1 MCNVWSLLSQ
11 IRFKNKLNNLKNS
24 INLMESAVLLTE
36 DDGNIIHYNDNW
48 RRLFEC
54 DDFNFY
60 INKNI
65 TTIIENTDQIH
76 SHHDDDDIIKSVS
89 SKGSIFYNQVKK
101 YNISMNRE
109 LTMYIF
115 SMKSLEENSQYKL
128 FFNIC
133 NEILCI
139 INIEWKFLKANR
151 AFNKI
156 MGYSNSDIEMKNFMD
171 YVHAGD
177 RNDTLENLNRL
188 KYIKNGESLQFIN
201 RYKMALTVE
210 YKYISWKCFNLD
222 DKIYMVASDITKQFI
237 NEKKILENE
246 TTLEDAERL
255 ASFGCW
261 KWDLKTDE
269 IIWSDGLR
277 DIYEIDNK
285 IKSIP
290 FENFMAL
297 NFIDD
302 NEMIR
307 KALSSCIEMKNSF
320 EITYRLKL
328 RHKKI
333 KYIYTRGK
341 FVDDI
346 DGSFIVG
353 VAQDITKQK
362 STELELIDAKVIA
375 ERTSLMKS
383 AFVANMSHEIRTPIN
398 GIIGMTTL
406 LKHSK
411 LDEEQ
416 MQFLD
421 TIINSSGM
429 LLSIINNILDFSK
442 IEAGKILVDN
452 TEINLMMLLNYI
464 KDMFERTIS
473 NKGLVFKIHRN
484 TDVPNM
490 IIGDVV
496 KIQQIISNLIN
507 NSVKFTEHGSII
519 LIISIEK
526 INMKEFLKFEVRDTG
541 VGISHEDQKKLFK
554 PFEQVDNS
562 TTRKYGGSGLG
573 LSICKNLVEVMSGNM
588 GLISKEHMGT
598 NMWFT
603 IPLKVNNNLNK
614 VLSTNVYLD
623 EISLDNKI
631 NSKFLDEPLLVIVED
646 NVVNQIVLRKMIE
659 HIGYRNIIIYENGVK
674 ICEDLINKKS
684 LKPAIIFMDI
694 HMSKMDGYKCTE
706 NLRTNGITVPIIAV
720 TANCISG
727 EKEKCE
733 KLGMNDF
740 LSKPIEID
748 KLKAI
753 ISKYIIKK

>member
-1 MCNVWSLLSQ
+1 MCNVWNLLAQ
-11 IRFKNKLNNLKNS
+11 IRLKSKLNNLKRS
-24 INLMESAVLLTE
+24 INLMGSAILLTK
-36 DDGNIIHYNDNW
+36 DDGNIIHYNDSW

-54 DDFNFY
+54 DDFNYY

-65 TTIIENTDQIH
+65 TTTVENGILDH
-76 SHHDDDDIIKSVS
+76 NYHGDDIIKSIS
-89 SKGSIFYNQVKK
+89 SKGSIFYNQIKK
-101 YNISMNRE
+101 YNISMDGE
-109 LTMYIF
+109 LAMYIF

-133 NEILCI
+133 NEILCT
-139 INIEWKFLKANR
+139 INIEWKFLKVNR

-156 MGYSNSDIEMKNFMD
+156 LGYSNSDIELKNFMD

-201 RYKMALTVE
+201 RYKIAMTVE

-222 DKIYMVASDITKQFI
+222 DRIYMVASDITKQFI

-277 DIYEIDNK
+277 DIYEIDND
-285 IKSIP
+285 IKTIP
-290 FENFMAL
+290 FENFMSL

-307 KALSSCIEMKNSF
+307 KALSSCMEMKNSF
-320 EITYRLKL
+320 DITYRLKL

-341 FVDDI
+341 FVEDI

-362 STELELIDAKVIA
+362 AIELELIDAKVIA
-375 ERTSLMKS
+375 ERTSIMKS

-406 LKHSK
+406 LKNSK

-416 MQFLD
+416 TQFLD
-421 TIINSSGM
+421 TIINSSGI

-452 TEINLMMLLNYI
+452 NEINLMILLNYI
-464 KDMFERTIS
+464 KDLFEKTIS
-473 NKGLVFKIHRN
+473 DKDLLFKIHIN
-484 TDVPNM
+484 KDVPNK
-490 IIGDVV
+490 IIGDMV
-496 KIQQIISNLIN
+496 KMQQIICNLIN
-507 NSVKFTEHGSII
+507 NSFKFTEHGSIM
-519 LIISIEK
+519 LIISLEK
-526 INMKEFLKFEVRDTG
+526 INMKDFLKFEVRDTG
-541 VGISHEDQKKLFK
+541 IGISNEDQKKLFK

-573 LSICKNLVEVMSGNM
+573 LSICKNLVEVMGGNM
-588 GLISKEHMGT
+588 GLISKEHVGT

-614 VLSTNVYLD
+614 VLSVNILD
-623 EISLDNKI
+623 SHTDVTKI
-631 NSKFLDEPLLVIVED
+631 NIESKFSDEPLIMIVED
-646 NVVNQIVLRKMIE
+646 NVVNQVVLKKMIE
-659 HIGYRNIIIYENGVK
+659 HIGYKNIIIYDNGVK
-674 ICEDLINKKS
+674 ICEDVITKKS
-684 LKPAIIFMDI
+684 LNPAIIFMDI

-706 NLRTNGITVPIIAV
+706 NLRANGITVPIIAV

-740 LSKPIEID
+740 VSKPIEFD
-748 KLKAI
+748 KLKMI
-753 ISKYIIKK
+753 ISKFIKK